1 MVVRLDLLR
10 RGGWSRVTIMKPSNV
25 LHALSLCPLL
35 MIGFVNLGGMGE
47 ALAES
52 SAASP
57 AGSELWTKTSID
69 GPLAPALPDQR
80 ADLFRQSPV
89 LSGRLRVSE
98 QTLIPYIG
106 AGFGGGYVTER
117 DRALIPQPTLPQQNL
132 FGESMGKS
140 MMPNE
145 FQMGIRIPF

>member
-1 MVVRLDLLR
+1 MMYSIFPKTVRMAYMLLAAGCMLSTGVGR
-10 RGGWSRVTIMKPSNV
+10 AFADSLSANV
-25 LHALSLCPLL
+25 P
-35 MIGFVNLGGMGE
+35 
-47 ALAES
+47 ALAELRS
-52 SAASP
+52 HAQGDVVYVPSTN
-57 AGSELWTKTSID
+57 ER
-69 GPLAPALPDQR
+69 R

-117 DRALIPQPTLPQQNL
+117 DRALVPQPTLPQQNL

>member
-1 MVVRLDLLR
+1 MGSTFPKTIRMVALFLAAGCVLSAGARQASAD
-10 RGGWSRVTIMKPSNV
+10 SPSSPV
-25 LHALSLCPLL
+25 PP
-35 MIGFVNLGGMGE
+35 
-47 ALAES
+47 LAELRS
-52 SAASP
+52 QGEVVYVP
-57 AGSELWTKTSID
+57 AFNE
-69 GPLAPALPDQR
+69 QR

-117 DRALIPQPTLPQQNL
+117 DRALIPQPPLPQQNL

>member
-1 MVVRLDLLR
+1 MALIAVRYAWLVVALVVTGMAHV
-10 RGGWSRVTIMKPSNV
+10 GGVGP
-25 LHALSLCPLL
+25 
-35 MIGFVNLGGMGE
+35 

-52 SAASP
+52 SAPDALVR
-57 AGSELWTKTSID
+57 AFNGEAQ
-69 GPLAPALPDQR
+69 APARTDER
-80 ADLFRQSPV
+80 SDLFRQSPV
-89 LSGRLRVSE
+89 LSGRLRVSD

-117 DRALIPQPTLPQQNL
+117 DRALNPQPTLPQQNL

>member
-1 MVVRLDLLR
+1 MYSIFSKTVRMAYVFLAVGCVVSAGVGQAFAD
-10 RGGWSRVTIMKPSNV
+10 SPSDNV
-25 LHALSLCPLL
+25 P
-35 MIGFVNLGGMGE
+35 
-47 ALAES
+47 
-52 SAASP
+52 
-57 AGSELWTKTSID
+57 
-69 GPLAPALPDQR
+69 APAELRTHPQGEVVYVPATNEQR
-80 ADLFRQSPV
+80 AELFRQSPV

-106 AGFGGGYVTER
+106 AGFGGGFVTER

>member
-1 MVVRLDLLR
+1 MYSILPKTVRMAYVLLAAEFVVSAGVGQAFAD
-10 RGGWSRVTIMKPSNV
+10 SPSTDV
-25 LHALSLCPLL
+25 P
-35 MIGFVNLGGMGE
+35 
-47 ALAES
+47 ALAELRS
-52 SAASP
+52 HTPGNVVYVP
-57 AGSELWTKTSID
+57 ATNE
-69 GPLAPALPDQR
+69 QR
-80 ADLFRQSPV
+80 ADLFRQAPV

-117 DRALIPQPTLPQQNL
+117 DRALSPQPVLPQQNL
-132 FGESMGKS
+132 FGDSMGKS